1 MKKLI
6 LSGIISS
13 MITILGASL
22 AMGGT
27 TVEFKFQSNPTD
39 EQTFTATL
47 RVLKHY
53 KFDIRREDAQA
64 SSIRAVRKITKE
76 NVYYLEYS
84 INIKEKQI
92 SVIANVTEY
101 DPDSEMSKGKVSG
114 GTVFGK
120 TVSADKE
127 TRFSE
132 KWRSDKEFHDASWL
146 IAKVIRI
153 IGTPLDVVEFKSQIV
168 KPK

>member
-6 LSGIISS
+6 LNSMISS
-13 MITILGASL
+13 VITILGFSL
-22 AMGGT
+22 AIAGT
-27 TVEFKFQSNPTD
+27 TLEFKFQSNPTD
-39 EQTFTATL
+39 EQTFTATV

-64 SSIRAVRKITKE
+64 SLIRAVRKITKE

-92 SVIANVTEY
+92 SLIATVTEY
-101 DPDSEMSKGKVSG
+101 DPDSEMSKGTVSG

-120 TVSADKE
+120 TVSRDKD

-132 KWRSDKEFHDASWL
+132 KWRSEKELHDARWL

-153 IGTPLDVVEFKSQIV
+153 IGTRLDVIEFKSQISR
-168 KPK
+168 

>member
-6 LSGIISS
+6 LNSIIGG
-13 MITILGASL
+13 MIIILGVSL
-22 AMGGT
+22 AMAGT
-27 TVEFKFQSNPTD
+27 TLEFKFQSNPTD
-39 EQTFTATL
+39 EQTFTATV

-53 KFDIRREDAQA
+53 KFDIRSEDAQA
-64 SSIRAVRKITKE
+64 SSIRAVRKITKA

-92 SVIANVTEY
+92 SVIANITEY
-101 DPDSEMSKGKVSG
+101 DPDSEMSKGTVSG

-120 TVSADKE
+120 PVSADKD

-132 KWRSDKEFHDASWL
+132 KWRSEKELQDATWL
-146 IAKVIRI
+146 IAKAIKI
-153 IGTPLDVVEFKSQIV
+153 IGTRLDVVEFKSQISR
-168 KPK
+168 

>member
-6 LSGIISS
+6 LNS
-13 MITILGASL
+13 MIGSMIIILGVSL
-22 AMGGT
+22 ATAGT
-27 TVEFKFQSNPTD
+27 TVEFKFPSNPTD
-39 EQTFTATL
+39 EQTFTATV

-64 SSIRAVRKITKE
+64 SLIRAVRKITRE
-76 NVYYLEYS
+76 NTYYLEYS

-92 SVIANVTEY
+92 SVIANITEY
-101 DPDSEMSKGKVSG
+101 DPDSEMSKGTASG

-120 TVSADKE
+120 TVSTDKD

-132 KWRSDKEFHDASWL
+132 KWRSEKELHDATWL

-153 IGTPLDVVEFKSQIV
+153 IGTRLDAVEFKSQISR
-168 KPK
+168 